1 MSKGGEEELE
11 KQYHVYKQ
19 QFEEWREKN
28 KSSQGTDAYN
38 AYVKQFEDWERD
50 VEKRRKLLR
59 EKAEPSPV
67 KQESEAERRDRDRL
81 RREAE
86 ERERRIREEQV
97 RAERIAAEQKAA
109 AEAAAYAQSQ
119 QAYLAH
125 HQAGLEQDRLGRGQ
139 VHVQAS
145 AAVHYSATAQASTM
159 AVVDEVNAQKV
170 LQQMAEV
177 VMGGQQPQAQ
187 EKTPVYQQQPP
198 QQQAQATPPQLWGGS
213 KPVYDVRDPM
223 FAKWG
228 MRAAPAHQPP
238 PLPPAPIM
246 PMPYWLSIEEMKSRK
261 LMMAPMGPSPMVPP
275 FM

>member
-59 EKAEPSPV
+59 EK
-67 KQESEAERRDRDRL
+67 
-81 RREAE
+81 
-86 ERERRIREEQV
+86 
-97 RAERIAAEQKAA
+97 
-109 AEAAAYAQSQ
+109 
-119 QAYLAH
+119 AYLAH

-177 VMGGQQPQAQ
+177 VMGGQQPQMQ